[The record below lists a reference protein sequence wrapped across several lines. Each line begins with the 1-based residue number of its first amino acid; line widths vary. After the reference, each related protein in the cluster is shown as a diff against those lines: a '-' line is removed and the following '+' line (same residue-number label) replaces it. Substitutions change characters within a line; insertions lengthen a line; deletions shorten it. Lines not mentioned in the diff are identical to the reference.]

1 MFLTES
7 DFQFGKLCQNTSR
20 KPIDV
25 NTADVINY
33 DLHCFFFGWG
43 WWLDFESIDVN
54 SKQIFQLYGALFFGN
69 SDVIRTLRIF
79 LGDSSVDFLSPFGK
93 NGLVKR
99 WNRCFF
105 SLSLSRVV
113 QMVLGPYLSIFRSQW
128 LLALPLIELNCEEAN
143 SFDVIH
149 DEFNWN
155 FTYDALPGLSV
166 FLCIHF
172 DHMSID

>member
-99 WNRCFF
+99 CNRFFF
-105 SLSLSRVV
+105 SLSGGSNGTGPLFIDISQSMIVGFTINWIKLWRGEFVRRDSRR
-113 QMVLGPYLSIFRSQW
+113 I
-128 LLALPLIELNCEEAN
+128 
-143 SFDVIH
+143 
-149 DEFNWN
+149 
-155 FTYDALPGLSV
+155 
-166 FLCIHF
+166 
-172 DHMSID
+172 

>member
-99 WNRCFF
+99 WNRFFF
-105 SLSLSRVV
+105 SLSGGSNGTGPLFIDISQSMIVGFTINWIKLWRGEFVRRDSRR
-113 QMVLGPYLSIFRSQW
+113 I
-128 LLALPLIELNCEEAN
+128 
-143 SFDVIH
+143 
-149 DEFNWN
+149 
-155 FTYDALPGLSV
+155 
-166 FLCIHF
+166 
-172 DHMSID
+172 